1 MEPSARLAARSSLVV
16 GLGLA
21 LVACPSAP
29 IAEDAGPAE
38 DAAAI
43 GADAA
48 DDDAGPP
55 HEPRPFSPTPETT
68 AYCAGRDDA
77 AIEARITEMLR
88 ALSLGDKIAMMAG
101 STGPGVDGTW
111 AVPGNEGIGVYGLH
125 MLDGPRGLSAFSNR
139 NGTAF
144 PVAMMRGATWDPALE
159 QRVGHAMGVEHRS
172 AGADVIL
179 APTINLLRH
188 PRWGRAQETYS
199 EDTHHMG
206 AMGLAFVRG
215 VQDEG
220 VLASVKHFAVNSI
233 EDTRHEVDVTI
244 DERTLRELY
253 LPHFRRVVVEG
264 RVASVMSAYNQ
275 VNGAY
280 CDVNEHLLSDILEGE
295 WGFSGFVES
304 DWIWGTHGAAEPVL
318 AGLDIEMPFASEFR
332 RLPAAVAR
340 GELSEHDID
349 DSVRRILR
357 AQLCFGLDETPRPP
371 RTRID
376 EPSRRETPEHLA
388 LAREVARRGIVLLR
402 NETVGAAPAL
412 PIDAAV
418 RSVVL
423 LGRNVDVE
431 NIGDSGSSNVD
442 PSDVVTALEGI
453 TARAGS
459 SVTVTPLAGTTLDAA
474 AEAAVRA
481 SDVAVIVTGLQSA
494 DEGESDIGAGDRD
507 SLALPADELALIR
520 AVAAIHDRVVVV
532 LEAGSALLTA
542 PFEREVEAVLF
553 AFYPGS
559 EGGAAIAEIL
569 FGDASP
575 SGRLPFSIPAE
586 ESDLPPFDSVS
597 TEVTYDFFHGYRHL
611 LRERLE
617 RGGRAPAHAFGEG
630 LSYTSFT
637 LSELALSRT
646 SVAPGESLEVSVRV
660 TNMGMR
666 AGRETV
672 QIYVAPV
679 GSAVTR
685 APHDLRAFTQVAL
698 DPGASTTMT
707 LSLDTDDLAY
717 WDLETNG
724 FVVEPIDYEV
734 RLARS
739 SEDVVD
745 AVTLSVR

>member
-1 MEPSARLAARSSLVV
+1 MEARAARTPAVALT
-16 GLGLA
+16 LGLVLA
-21 LVACPSAP
+21 GCPGAP
-29 IAEDAGPAE
+29 SLE
-38 DAAAI
+38 DAAPAP
-43 GADAA
+43 DASVGDA
-48 DDDAGPP
+48 PALSDAGPP
-55 HEPRPFSPTPETT
+55 HEPRPFTPTPATI

-77 AIEARITEMLR
+77 AIEARITEMLGR
-88 ALSLGDKIAMMAG
+88 LSLAEKIAMMAG

-111 AVPGNEGIGVYGLH
+111 AVPGNERIGVWGLH

-159 QRVGHAMGVEHRS
+159 ERVGHAMGVEHRS

-206 AMGLAFVRG
+206 AMGVAFVRG

-280 CDVNEHLLSDILEGE
+280 CDVNEHLLSEILAGD

-304 DWIWGTHGAAEPVL
+304 DWIWGTHGDAEPVL

-340 GELSEHDID
+340 GDLSEHEID

-376 EPSRRETPEHLA
+376 DPSRRETAEHLA

-402 NETVGAAPAL
+402 NEPLAGGAPAL
-412 PIDAAV
+412 PLEGV
-418 RSVVL
+418 RSIAL

-453 TARAGS
+453 AARAGAG
-459 SVTVTPLAGTTLDAA
+459 VTLSRVEGTTLDASD
-474 AEAAVRA
+474 EAAVRA

-520 AVAAIHDRVVVV
+520 AVAAIHERVVVV
-532 LEAGSALLTA
+532 LEGGSALLTA
-542 PFEREVEAVLF
+542 PFEDEVEAVLF

-559 EGGAAIAEIL
+559 EGGHAIAEIL

-575 SGRLPFSIPAE
+575 SGRLPFSIPTE

-611 LRERLE
+611 LRERIE

-630 LSYTSFT
+630 LSYTRFE
-637 LSELALSRT
+637 LSGLALSRT
-646 SVAPGESLEVSVRV
+646 SIAPGERIEVSARV
-660 TNMGMR
+660 TNTGGR
-666 AGRETV
+666 AGIETV
-672 QIYVAPV
+672 QVYVAPV
-679 GSAVTR
+679 GSVVPR
-685 APHDLRAFTQVAL
+685 APHDLRAFAQVAL
-698 DPGASTTMT
+698 EPGASATVT
-707 LSLDTDDLAY
+707 LPLDSNDLAY
-717 WDLETNG
+717 WDVETNG
-724 FVVEPIDYEV
+724 FVVEAIDYEV

-739 SEDVVD
+739 SEDVVE
-745 AVTLSVR
+745 AATLSVR